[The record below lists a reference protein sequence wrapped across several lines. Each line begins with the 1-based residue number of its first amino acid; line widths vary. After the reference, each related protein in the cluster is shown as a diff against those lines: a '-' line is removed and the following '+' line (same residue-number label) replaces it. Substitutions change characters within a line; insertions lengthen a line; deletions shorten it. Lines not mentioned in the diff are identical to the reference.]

1 MIELS
6 QPAQCLFCPQR
17 RKIALIMKIALA
29 FSAALIV
36 GVLLFLRAWQRES
49 GASPAVVR
57 NGERAASTAPNQSAA
72 WLADADAMETRM
84 PTTRGRERLQRL
96 RRQGNEVQAE
106 LNGILKNGSADLD
119 RSRRLLGGR
128 LNELLLQ
135 KVLLLG
141 EYAGNPEEGRA
152 AERKQVLSAVD
163 RELELLEEQLALL
176 NRTAARHSTN
186 RP

>member
-17 RKIALIMKIALA
+17 RRIALIMKIALA
-29 FSAALIV
+29 VSAALIV

-49 GASPAVVR
+49 RASPAVA
-57 NGERAASTAPNQSAA
+57 GTGQRAASVVPNQPAA
-72 WLADADAMETRM
+72 PLADSGEPGLLTAQ
-84 PTTRGRERLQRL
+84 GRERLQRL
-96 RRQGNEVQAE
+96 RRQGNEVQAK
-106 LNGILKNGSADLD
+106 LNGFLKNGLPDLD
-119 RSRRLLGGR
+119 RSRRLLRGR
-128 LNELLLQ
+128 LRELLLQ

-141 EYAGNPEEGRA
+141 EYAGNPREARA

-176 NRTAARHSTN
+176 NRSAARN
-186 RP
+186 

>member
-17 RKIALIMKIALA
+17 RRIALIMKIALA
-29 FSAALIV
+29 VSAALIV

-49 GASPAVVR
+49 RASPAVAR
-57 NGERAASTAPNQSAA
+57 TGQRAASVVPNQPAA
-72 WLADADAMETRM
+72 PMADSGEPGLLTAQ
-84 PTTRGRERLQRL
+84 GHERLQRL
-96 RRQGNEVQAE
+96 RRQGSEVQAE
-106 LNGILKNGSADLD
+106 LSALLKNRSPAPD
-119 RSRRLLGGR
+119 RSRRLLRGR
-128 LNELLLQ
+128 LRELLLQ

-141 EYAGNPEEGRA
+141 EYAGNPQEARA

-176 NRTAARHSTN
+176 NRSAARN
-186 RP
+186 

>member
-29 FSAALIV
+29 VSAALIV

-57 NGERAASTAPNQSAA
+57 NGERAASTAPNRSAA
-72 WLADADAMETRM
+72 SLADAMEARM
-84 PTTRGRERLQRL
+84 PTTRGRERLQHL

-119 RSRRLLGGR
+119 RSRRLLRGR

-176 NRTAARHSTN
+176 NRTAARHSTI

>member
-17 RKIALIMKIALA
+17 RRIALIMKIVLA

-49 GASPAVVR
+49 RASPAVVR
-57 NGERAASTAPNQSAA
+57 TGERAASMVPNRPEAP
-72 WLADADAMETRM
+72 LADTGEPGLLPAQ
-84 PTTRGRERLQRL
+84 GRERLQRL
-96 RRQGNEVQAE
+96 RRQGNAVQAE
-106 LNGILKNGSADLD
+106 LNGLLTNRSPALD
-119 RSRRLLGGR
+119 RSRRLLRGR
-128 LNELLLQ
+128 LKELLLQ
-135 KVLLLG
+135 RVLLLG
-141 EYAGNPEEGRA
+141 EYAGNPGEARA

-176 NRTAARHSTN
+176 NRTAARN
-186 RP
+186 

>member
-17 RKIALIMKIALA
+17 RRIALIMKIVLA
-29 FSAALIV
+29 VSAALIV

-49 GASPAVVR
+49 RASPAVAR
-57 NGERAASTAPNQSAA
+57 TGQRAASVVPNQSAA
-72 WLADADAMETRM
+72 PFADTGE
-84 PTTRGRERLQRL
+84 PGLLTTQGRERLQRL
-96 RRQGNEVQAE
+96 RQQGNDLQAE
-106 LNGILKNGSADLD
+106 LNGLLKNRSPALD
-119 RSRRLLGGR
+119 RSRRLLRGR
-128 LNELLLQ
+128 LKELLLQ

-141 EYAGNPEEGRA
+141 EYAGKPGEARA

-176 NRTAARHSTN
+176 NRSAARN
-186 RP
+186 